1 MAKGATHVLG
11 LDIGTA
17 AIKAAELQ
25 LSGGEVRVVGRPVVL
40 PTPDGAVRGGVVVDA
55 PQVAEALKELK
66 TVYGLRTSKVI
77 ASVGG
82 DSSVVVRITEVPKM
96 SGKELE
102 EAVVWE
108 LDEQTPFPVDE
119 VIYDYTPIERADADP
134 EATEMELL
142 LAVAQEDMVD
152 AHVEAMS
159 GAGLR
164 PVNIDVEPLAIGRAL
179 IEAGGDE
186 FADQT
191 IVNVHIGA
199 TTTLILIFRQKILSF
214 VRIIPSAGENLTQT
228 LAQALM
234 LDPEQAELVKIQLGN
249 VGEGEYT
256 GDGEDADY
264 DADEDM
270 LADDEGEDDFVSD
283 SVFELSSTGEDS
295 SVMQAPDEGATHLEI
310 EDVEE
315 LEPPAEEE
323 VAVPAPDADE
333 VADATA
339 EVDQDPDLT
348 EAKDQVAEALIN
360 PVVDIATEVRR
371 SLDFYRRQHRDEA
384 IDRIILTG
392 GSVALDGLDELM
404 AEETGV
410 VTEIGNPF
418 KHLTSSDDEVSAD
431 YLAEIG
437 PSAVIAVGLALRDM
451 VSD

>member
-1 MAKGATHVLG
+1 MAKGASHVLG
-11 LDIGTA
+11 LDIGTT
-17 AIKAAELQ
+17 AIKATELK
-25 LSGGEVRVVGRPVVL
+25 LSGGQVHLVGRPVVL

-66 TVYGLRTSKVI
+66 SVYGLRVGKVI

-108 LDEQTPFPVDE
+108 LDEQTPFPIDE

-152 AHVEAMS
+152 AHVEAMM

-164 PVNIDVEPLAIGRAL
+164 PTNIDVEPLAIGRAL
-179 IEAGGDE
+179 IDAGGDE
-186 FADQT
+186 MADQT

-199 TTTLILIFRQKILSF
+199 TTTLILVFRQRTLAF

-228 LAQALM
+228 LGQALM
-234 LDPEQAELVKIQLGN
+234 LDPEHAELAKLQLGN
-249 VGEGEYT
+249 VVEAGYDEEGEEGGYD
-256 GDGEDADY
+256 DGG
-264 DADEDM
+264 DM
-270 LADDEGEDDFVSD
+270 LAGEEEDSGFMSD
-283 SVFELSSTGEDS
+283 SVFELSSTGDDS
-295 SVMQAPDEGATHLEI
+295 AAMEAPDEGATHLEI
-310 EDVEE
+310 EEVEE
-315 LEPPAEEE
+315 IGGPPEAAAEE
-323 VAVPAPDADE
+323 AGSSAPARQSGGFDA
-333 VADATA
+333 
-339 EVDQDPDLT
+339 DPDLT
-348 EAKDQVAEALIN
+348 AAREQVADALVN

-371 SLDFYRRQHRDEA
+371 SLDFYRRQHRNEP

-392 GSVALDGLDELM
+392 GTAALEGLVDLV

-410 VTEIGNPF
+410 ATEVGNPF
-418 KHLTSSDDEVSAD
+418 KYIVVEDDEVSQQ
-431 YLAEIG
+431 YLHEIG
-437 PSAVIAVGLALRDM
+437 PSSVVAVGLALRDM
-451 VSD
+451 VSE